1 MDPIVLKQREF
12 YKQHKTLDINF
23 RINALKTLKKAI
35 LAYED
40 RINEAIKMDVGKSNF
55 ESNNLEL
62 TSLSPSTQATHSGS
76 KYSSIISLITC
87 DVYGLNSLGFNTT
100 VFPAASASIKG
111 SIESKKG

>member
-40 RINEAIKMDVGKSNF
+40 RINEAIKWMSENQILK
-55 ESNNLEL
+55 
-62 TSLSPSTQATHSGS
+62 
-76 KYSSIISLITC
+76 LIC
-87 DVYGLNSLGFNTT
+87 AKLG
-100 VFPAASASIKG
+100 
-111 SIESKKG
+111 

>member
-40 RINEAIKMDVGKSNF
+40 RINEAIQILK
-55 ESNNLEL
+55 
-62 TSLSPSTQATHSGS
+62 
-76 KYSSIISLITC
+76 LIC
-87 DVYGLNSLGFNTT
+87 AKLG
-100 VFPAASASIKG
+100 
-111 SIESKKG
+111 

>member
-40 RINEAIKMDVGKSNF
+40 RINEAIKRM
-55 ESNNLEL
+55 LENQIL
-62 TSLSPSTQATHSGS
+62 
-76 KYSSIISLITC
+76 KRIC
-87 DVYGLNSLGFNTT
+87 V
-100 VFPAASASIKG
+100 K
-111 SIESKKG
+111 